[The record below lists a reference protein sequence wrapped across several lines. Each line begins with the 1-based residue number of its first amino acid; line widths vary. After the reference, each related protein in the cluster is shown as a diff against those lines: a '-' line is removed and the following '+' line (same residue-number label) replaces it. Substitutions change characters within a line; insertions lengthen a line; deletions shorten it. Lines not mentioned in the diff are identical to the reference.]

1 MELIIVTGM
10 SGAGKSETIHAME
23 DLGYYCVDNIPPQ
36 LILPFVEL
44 LNMES
49 KFTKAAL
56 VSDVRVGEFFDDLV
70 VAIENMETKNKFQ
83 NPVFG
88 SRRSGA
94 YQPI

>member
-49 KFTKAAL
+49 KLTKAAL
-56 VSDVRVGEFFDDLV
+56 VS
-70 VAIENMETKNKFQ
+70 
-83 NPVFG
+83 G
-88 SRRSGA
+88 SNTRAASFMRSLSRA
-94 YQPI
+94 SCNAS